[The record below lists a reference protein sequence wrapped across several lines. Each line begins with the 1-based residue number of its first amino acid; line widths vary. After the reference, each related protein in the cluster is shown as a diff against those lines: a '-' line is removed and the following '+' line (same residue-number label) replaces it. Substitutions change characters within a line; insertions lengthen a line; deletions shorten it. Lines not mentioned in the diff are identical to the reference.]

1 MRLSPSATAESIET
15 PFKRLWRVYLVA
27 RVVVAVLLALGALL
41 VTPTQSNQLMPQ
53 LALLGV
59 YGALAMLYATLS
71 KNPPPQS
78 KVYAWLPTVGLDL
91 LLISLLET
99 SKVGTYTITPLFGLT
114 VLFAGTLGGWL
125 VTLGSCAYI
134 TIFLLVQALSGN
146 HSVLDTETTQNTVQ
160 AGLAGAAYFLVGSLV
175 RLLAGRV
182 ERETLHS
189 LRNAASANQQEQV
202 NALILQNLPDGVL
215 VADQNLQVRSANPAA
230 MALLQHPAMPVPLRA
245 LPAWLG
251 VVQQI
256 EQTFQQQKS
265 ISQDQALIAPQA
277 APVGLHVRTW
287 LTYPLPG
294 LGPIGSS
301 DNDPLC
307 LVFLHDLRE
316 LEAKLRT
323 EKLAAMGRMSAAV
336 AHEIRNPLA
345 AITQANALLDEE
357 LTDPGQKRLTY
368 MVEQNAQ
375 RLGRIAEDILDIA
388 RVHNQIQPGDGEAV
402 RLDDTVASICHD
414 WIALAPAARHLVLD
428 LQAGHS
434 LVAFDTGHLRQ
445 LLHNL
450 LNNAQRYRSERSDAL
465 RISTSNSFTGTA
477 TLTVWSDGAPIEP
490 TIEKHLFEPFFS
502 SESRSSGLGL
512 YICRE
517 LCTRHGAMIRYER
530 QSARRPQLADG
541 NAFIVQFRRAASS
554 AATPT
559 QENLLPT

>member
-1 MRLSPSATAESIET
+1 MNNLIDLRET
-15 PFKRLWRVYLVA
+15 PFQRLWRVYLAA
-27 RVVVAVLLALGALL
+27 RVLVALLLAVGALL
-41 VTPTQSNQLMPQ
+41 LAPPQARQLLPQ
-53 LALLGV
+53 LAILAIYAALGIV
-59 YGALAMLYATLS
+59 YAAIN
-71 KNPPPQS
+71 KQPPPQRR
-78 KVYAWLPTVGLDL
+78 VYAWLPTIGLDL
-91 LLISLLET
+91 LLISLLELI
-99 SKVGTYTITPLFGLT
+99 KFGTYTLTPLFGLA
-114 VLFAGTLGGWL
+114 VLFAGILGGWM
-125 VTLGSCAYI
+125 VVMGTCAYI
-134 TIFLLVQALSGN
+134 TIFLLSHALTTVP
-146 HSVLDTETTQNTVQ
+146 SVLDPDGAQNVVQ
-160 AGLAGAAYFLVGSLV
+160 AALAGAAYFFVGALV
-175 RLLAGRV
+175 RLLGARV
-182 ERETLHS
+182 ERETLIG
-189 LRNAASANQQEQV
+189 LRAAASANQQEQV

-230 MALLQHPAMPVPLRA
+230 MALLSPPAMPVPLRA

>member
-1 MRLSPSATAESIET
+1 MNNLIDLRET
-15 PFKRLWRVYLVA
+15 PFQRLWRVYLAA
-27 RVVVAVLLALGALL
+27 RVLVALLLAVGALL
-41 VTPTQSNQLMPQ
+41 WTPPQARQLLPQ
-53 LALLGV
+53 LAILAIYAALGIV
-59 YGALAMLYATLS
+59 YAAIS
-71 KNPPPQS
+71 KQPPP
-78 KVYAWLPTVGLDL
+78 KRRVYAWLPTIGLDL
-91 LLISLLET
+91 LLISLLEVI
-99 SKVGTYTITPLFGLT
+99 KIGAYTLTPLFGLT
-114 VLFAGTLGGWL
+114 VLFAGTLGGWM
-125 VTLGSCAYI
+125 VVLGSCAYI
-134 TIFLLVQALSGN
+134 SIFLISHALTIVPSVVDPDATQSVVQAAL
-146 HSVLDTETTQNTVQ
+146 T
-160 AGLAGAAYFLVGSLV
+160 GAAYFFVGSLV
-175 RLLAGRV
+175 RLLGGRV
-182 ERETLHS
+182 ERETLIG
-189 LRNAASANQQEQV
+189 LRAAASANQQEQV

-215 VADQNLQVRSANPAA
+215 VADQYLQVRSANPAA
-230 MALLQHPAMPVPLRA
+230 MALLQHPAMPVQLRA

-357 LTDPGQKRLTY
+357 LIDPGQKRLTY

-388 RVHNQIQPGDGEAV
+388 RVHNQIQPGEGEAV
-402 RLDDTVASICHD
+402 RLDDTVNSICHD

-428 LQAGHS
+428 LQAGDS

-450 LNNAQRYRSERSDAL
+450 LNNAQRYRSERTDAL
-465 RISTSNSFTGTA
+465 RVSTHSSLAGTA

-530 QSARRPQLADG
+530 QSARQPQLADG

-554 AATPT
+554 AAPPT

>member
-41 VTPTQSNQLMPQ
+41 VTPTQSKQLMPQ

-59 YGALAMLYATLS
+59 YGALAVLYATLS

-146 HSVLDTETTQNTVQ
+146 HSVLDTETTQNAVQ

-215 VADQNLQVRSANPAA
+215 VVNQKLQARTANPAA
-230 MALLQHPAMPVPLRA
+230 MALLQHPHLPLDLA
-245 LPAWLG
+245 QLPAWSG
-251 VVQQI
+251 ITAQI
-256 EQTFQQQKS
+256 AQTFKDERA
-265 ISQDQALIAPQA
+265 IAQDLALIEPQA
-277 APVGLHVRTW
+277 APIGLHVRTW
-287 LTYPLPG
+287 LTHPLPG
-294 LGPIGSS
+294 LGPIGSA

-316 LEAKLRT
+316 IEAKLRT
-323 EKLAAMGRMSAAV
+323 EKMAAMGRMSAAV

-345 AITQANALLDEE
+345 AIAQANALLDEE
-357 LTDPGQKRLTY
+357 LTNPGQKRLTY
-368 MVEQNAQ
+368 MVEQNAL

-388 RVHNQIQPGDGEAV
+388 RVHNQIQPGDGETLV
-402 RLDDTVASICHD
+402 LDEVVKHICDD
-414 WIALAPAARHLVLD
+414 WIALAPAAHTVQLNLGAD
-428 LQAGHS
+428 DS

-445 LLHNL
+445 LLNNL
-450 LNNAQRYRSERSDAL
+450 LGNAQRYRSDRPHSL
-465 RISTSNSFTGTA
+465 RVCTSSNLAGTA
-477 TLTVWSDGAPIEP
+477 TLSVWSDGAPIEP

-530 QSARRPQLADG
+530 QSARHPDDVAG
-541 NAFIVQFRRAASS
+541 NAFIVQFRRAAHP
-554 AATPT
+554 AAPQQPDLMT
-559 QENLLPT
+559 LA